1 MLRYF
6 LNEYFMCSILHFMGY
21 QSVRADK
28 NLVMVRWKT
37 YHRYRDT
44 FIYIFQIG
52 MVVFLVGCFAADLII
67 VLVYQDAK
75 PSQAEIDYGN
85 RVEFFVTEFTFLA
98 LRALIC
104 GIFIAAMVR
113 LGLAKA
119 AASKQG
125 KEHKM
130 RLPGVCSL
138 SQLPC
143 LLCCLFQV
151 AGLIAVLVSSRYQR
165 NHIS

>member
-1 MLRYF
+1 
-6 LNEYFMCSILHFMGY
+6 
-21 QSVRADK
+21 
-28 NLVMVRWKT
+28 MV
-37 YHRYRDT
+37 
-44 FIYIFQIG
+44 
-52 MVVFLVGCFAADLII
+52 
-67 VLVYQDAK
+67 
-75 PSQAEIDYGN
+75 
-85 RVEFFVTEFTFLA
+85 

-104 GIFIAAMVR
+104 AIFIAAMVR

-151 AGLIAVLVSSRYQR
+151 AGLIAILVSSRYQR
-165 NHIS
+165 NHISPESGEPSDARGGADGQMPLLLWVYGIDYVFESLTMFILLLVARKTAISLLKDDAEENLEELKLTESNDRNNFYEH